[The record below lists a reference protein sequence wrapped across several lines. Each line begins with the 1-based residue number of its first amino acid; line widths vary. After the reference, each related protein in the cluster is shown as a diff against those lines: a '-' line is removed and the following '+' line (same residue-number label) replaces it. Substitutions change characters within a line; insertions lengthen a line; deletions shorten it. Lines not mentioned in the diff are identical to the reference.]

1 MLENTTANIVALI
14 TAGVLV
20 ITTDIG
26 AGPALIGGGVVATLL
41 LVGEILW
48 VHHGQIR
55 DTLSGDEDDVD
66 DGGGVDPDGLSEP
79 GQSPILKYGS
89 EDEPEETDDHG
100 ERDEDGAHTPVFGG
114 DNGRDR

>member
-1 MLENTTANIVALI
+1 MLKNTTANIVALL

-55 DTLSGDEDDVD
+55 DLVSD
-66 DGGGVDPDGLSEP
+66 DGDDADDGDRVDPGGLSEP
-79 GQSPILKYGS
+79 GQSPILEYGA
-89 EDEPEETDDHG
+89 EDEPAESDSSP

-114 DNGRDR
+114 DNDRGR

>member
-1 MLENTTANIVALI
+1 MENTTANIVALL

-20 ITTDIG
+20 VTTDIG
-26 AGPALIGGGVVATLL
+26 AGPALIAAGVVATLL
-41 LVGEILW
+41 LVAETLW

-55 DTLSGDEDDVD
+55 DLWGNDEDGSDED
-66 DGGGVDPDGLSEP
+66 RQDPGGLSEP
-79 GQSPILKYGS
+79 GQSPILEYGS
-89 EDEPEETDDHG
+89 ADEPAETENDT